1 MSRTH
6 SNLPTITSLPPS
18 VTPPPVPVE
27 VSSKKTSTAL
37 TFLSVILGVIIALG
51 TVIGVGG
58 RAFFVGREEYVKD
71 TFDRAT
77 KETRIEG
84 ALNRLNEIMTS
95 QSEDLKD
102 LGQATADIKTSIV
115 EMRVKLD
122 KSRGTR

>member
-6 SNLPTITSLPPS
+6 SNLPTINSLPPS

-27 VSSKKTSTAL
+27 VPARKISTSM
-37 TFLSVILGVIIALG
+37 TFLSVLLGVIIALG

-58 RAFFVGREEYVKD
+58 RAFFVAREEYTKD
-71 TFDRAT
+71 SFDRAT

-84 ALNRLNEIMTS
+84 ALNRINEIMTS

-102 LGQATADIKTSIV
+102 LGQATADIKASIV